1 MGVLGTELHRHC
13 VQRIGVVKPRHML
26 VALVT
31 QVLVTLVTQVLVTLV
46 TQVLVT
52 LVTQVLVTQC
62 LRRCD
67 TGEVCDTR
75 AKGSTTLEMGVVRVC
90 PLHRRHSLQLSCD
103 S

>member
-52 LVTQVLVTQC
+52 QC

-75 AKGSTTLEMGVVRVC
+75 AKGSTTLEIGVVRVC